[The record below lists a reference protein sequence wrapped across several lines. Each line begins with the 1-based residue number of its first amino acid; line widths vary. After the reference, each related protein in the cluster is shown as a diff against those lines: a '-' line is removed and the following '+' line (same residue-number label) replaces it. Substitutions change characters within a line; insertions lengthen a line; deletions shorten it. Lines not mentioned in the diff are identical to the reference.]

1 MIRRH
6 TNKATGIAAR
16 LYRLNIISSR
26 TVKNRLVCC
35 CIRRAVCAV
44 PGMSADIALHDG
56 RASVSA
62 VHTSDEATGGT
73 SALHIHG
80 GGNVFDIELSTAYEA
95 DETAGVLSGRDF
107 HARIFGFIIS
117 ILMIIR
123 EDAIYRQIRTRFSE
137 EHAGI
142 CCIGCISNLI
152 IS

>member
-26 TVKNRLVCC
+26 TVKDRLVCC
-35 CIRRAVCAV
+35 CIRRAVRAV
-44 PGMSADIALHDG
+44 PGMTAGIALHDG

-62 VHTSDEATGGT
+62 VHTSDEATGSA

-80 GGNVFDIELSTAYEA
+80 GGRVFDIELSTAYEA

-107 HARIFGFIIS
+107 YARIPGLIIG
-117 ILMIIR
+117 ILVIVR
-123 EDAIYRQIRTRFSE
+123 EDAIHRQIFCGFTE
-137 EHAGI
+137 KHAGI